1 MSSQRSRRSYG
12 IVRVEDIKRSCKIYL
27 SKKHLVQMTSQGVCV
42 CVNKVLKKHVSILH
56 KLLQNKEVQVQKI
69 GWVGSET

>member
-1 MSSQRSRRSYG
+1 
-12 IVRVEDIKRSCKIYL
+12 
-27 SKKHLVQMTSQGVCV
+27 MTSQGVCV

-69 GWVGSET
+69 GWVGSETW